1 MVVTTWTILL
11 GPCVA
16 HGTLL
21 LSLKYNLLVL
31 QCEELFQTQRMQ
43 SWNVCDL
50 MCIVL
55 KEGCLGMF
63 CVFELCDMASM

>member
-31 QCEELFQTQRMQ
+31 SCEELFQTQRMQ
-43 SWNVCDL
+43 SWNLCDL
-50 MCIVL
+50 MCRSV
-55 KEGCLGMF
+55 ERMF
-63 CVFELCDMASM
+63 ALSASVYLNSVFG